1 MNCKDFKYAIR
12 TVNMNVVEQ
21 FDGNVN
27 EQTILTS
34 ILSEWNSCLSIS
46 ELCQN
51 WKKKRPINIED
62 DNFYLL
68 FNCEGLSTH
77 GADLDLLLSTHTP
90 KITILTGVG
99 KQIRNLM
106 RDVCRFF
113 IINKKKLL
121 L

>member
-51 WKKKRPINIED
+51 WKKR
-62 DNFYLL
+62 
-68 FNCEGLSTH
+68 
-77 GADLDLLLSTHTP
+77 DL
-90 KITILTGVG
+90 
-99 KQIRNLM
+99 
-106 RDVCRFF
+106 
-113 IINKKKLL
+113 
-121 L
+121 